1 MIIQGFDTKLLHI
14 FSKTALKVAT
24 IVPGTYGAFCKDE
37 FFIRVLI
44 MNIVQFIGIS
54 TIVMVGSPCNVLR
67 GFSIFI
73 DMQRVLLLRRHI
85 IIVVV
90 MVEKVDFN
98 LSKAFIA
105 QGFS

>member
-1 MIIQGFDTKLLHI
+1 
-14 FSKTALKVAT
+14 
-24 IVPGTYGAFCKDE
+24 
-37 FFIRVLI
+37 
-44 MNIVQFIGIS
+44 MNVVQFIGIA

-73 DMQRVLLLRRHI
+73 DMQRILLLRRHI

-90 MVEKVDFN
+90 MVEEVDFN
-98 LSKAFIA
+98 LSEAFIA